1 MIRLDQIPVNLQH
14 FLMVIQS
21 TVKSTFSFRQ
31 FVRDALELPY
41 KIRLI
46 RLIRLLGFFFIWT
59 NVMSLG
65 FPKNVR

>member
-46 RLIRLLGFFFIWT
+46 RLLGFFFIWT
-59 NVMSLG
+59 MVMSLG